1 MMSSHIKEELT
12 YLSEAILS
20 ILLVG
25 TIAIFCS
32 KTFES
37 ITGPIFFGMVAGL
50 ALIVFSW
57 EGKKNGWGILL
68 GGLIFNSLVWSIY
81 FILS

>member
-1 MMSSHIKEELT
+1 MMSSHIKEEFS

-37 ITGPIFFGMVAGL
+37 ITGPIFFGLMAGL
-50 ALIVFSW
+50 SLIIFCW
-57 EGKKNGWGILL
+57 EGKRNKWGLL
-68 GGLIFNSLVWSIY
+68 LAGLIFNSFVWSIY